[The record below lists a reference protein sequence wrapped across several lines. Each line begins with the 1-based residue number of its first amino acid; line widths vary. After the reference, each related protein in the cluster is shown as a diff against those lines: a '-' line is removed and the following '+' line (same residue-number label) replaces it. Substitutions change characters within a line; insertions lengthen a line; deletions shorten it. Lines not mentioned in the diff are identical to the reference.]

1 VTAPAVR
8 PLSRARD
15 GRPAA
20 PVRHVHLGLGNFFR
34 AHQAWYTE
42 HAPDAADWGIAA
54 FTGRSTA
61 LASALAAQDGLYTLG
76 TRAADDDHFA
86 VISSVSA
93 AHPGADHASWL
104 GYLASP
110 DVQVVTLTVTEA
122 GYLRGSDGGGDG
134 GLDTGHPAVQADL
147 TALRSDPAAPVRTVP
162 GRLAAGLAARRR
174 AGAGP
179 LTVVPC
185 DNLPGNGP
193 AAHRVLTDF
202 AVLLDPSLE
211 QWITESVRFVTTVA
225 DRITPRLTA
234 QDPAV
239 VQARTGISDRAPVV
253 TEPFSEW
260 VLSGSFAAGRPAW
273 HEAGATFTDHIGPF
287 EQRKLWLLNGGH
299 CLLAYAGALRG
310 HRTVAGAIADQV
322 CRGWLQQWWD
332 EAAQHLNL
340 PAGSIAAYQA
350 ALAGRFGNPRIRY
363 LLAQVA
369 TDGSVKLPVRILP
382 VLRAERTA
390 GRLPPGAI
398 RVLAAWVCHL
408 RGLGAPISDPRAAE
422 LTAQAAGPLT
432 GAVRAVLAC
441 LDPALGADQDLIA
454 ATEAQINE
462 LSPAASRA
470 LPRH

>member
-1 VTAPAVR
+1 MTTPAPEPR

-42 HAPDAADWGIAA
+42 RAPDAADWGIAA

-61 LASALAAQDGLYTLG
+61 LADALTAQDGLYTLDV
-76 TRAADDDHFA
+76 RAADDDHFA

-93 AHPGADHASWL
+93 AHPAADHARWL

-122 GYLRGSDGGGDG
+122 GYLRGGDG
-134 GLDTGHPAVQADL
+134 KLDADHPAVQADL
-147 TALRSDPAAPVRTVP
+147 AALRSGGTVPVRTMP
-162 GRLAAGLAARRR
+162 GRLIAGLAARRQS
-174 AGAGP
+174 GAGP

-193 AAHRVLTDF
+193 AARQVLTGF
-202 AVLLDPSLE
+202 AALLDPSLE
-211 QWITESVRFVTTVA
+211 PWITESVRFVTTVA
-225 DRITPRLTA
+225 DRITPQLTE

-239 VQARTGISDRAPVV
+239 VQARTGRTDRAPVV

-273 HEAGATFTDHIGPF
+273 HEAGATFTGHIAPF

-299 CLLAYAGALRG
+299 SLLAYAGAVRG
-310 HRTVAGAIADQV
+310 HRTVAGAIADQA

-332 EAAQHLNL
+332 EAGAHLDL
-340 PAGSIAAYQA
+340 PAGSIADYQA
-350 ALAGRFGNPRIRY
+350 ELAGRFGNPRIRY

-382 VLRAERTA
+382 VLQAERAA
-390 GRLPPGAI
+390 GRLPAGAI
-398 RVLAAWVCHL
+398 RILAAWVCHL
-408 RGLGAPISDPRAAE
+408 RGLGALTAPVSDPRAAE
-422 LTAQAAGPLT
+422 LTAQASGPLPA
-432 GAVRAVLAC
+432 AVRAVLAI
-441 LDPALGADQDLIA
+441 LNPALGDDSDLIA
-454 ATEAQINE
+454 ATATQVSE
-462 LSPAASRA
+462 LSRA
-470 LPRH
+470 

>member
-1 VTAPAVR
+1 MTAPAPR

-15 GRPAA
+15 GRLAA

-42 HAPDAADWGIAA
+42 CAPDAADWGIAA

-61 LASALAAQDGLYTLG
+61 LADALTAQDGLYTLDIRG
-76 TRAADDDHFA
+76 ANDDHFA

-93 AHPGADHASWL
+93 AHAASDHARWL

-110 DVQVVTLTVTEA
+110 AVEVVTLTVTEA
-122 GYLRGSDGGGDG
+122 GYLRGGDG
-134 GLDTGHPAVQADL
+134 GLDASHPAVQADL
-147 TALRSDPAAPVRTVP
+147 AALRSDHAAPVRTMP

-174 AGAGP
+174 SGAGP

-193 AAHRVLTDF
+193 AAQRAVTDF
-202 AVLLDPSLE
+202 AAWLDPSLE
-211 QWITESVRFVTTVA
+211 PWITGSARFVATVA
-225 DRITPRLTA
+225 DRITPRLTE

-239 VQARTGISDRAPVV
+239 VQARTGRTDRAPVV

-260 VLSGSFAAGRPAW
+260 VLGGPFAAGRPAW
-273 HEAGATFTDHIGPF
+273 HEAGATFTGHIAPY

-299 CLLAYAGALRG
+299 SLLAYAGSVRG
-310 HRTVAGAIADQV
+310 HRTVAGAVADQT
-322 CRGWLQQWWD
+322 CRGWLQEWWD
-332 EAAQHLNL
+332 EASPHLDL
-340 PAGSIAAYQA
+340 PAGGIADYQA

-382 VLRAERTA
+382 VLRAERAA

-408 RGLGAPISDPRAAE
+408 RGRGAPVSDPRAAE
-422 LTAQAAGPLT
+422 LTAQAAGPLP
-432 GAVRAVLAC
+432 GAVRAVLTS
-441 LDPALGADQDLIA
+441 LDPALGADRDLVA
-454 ATEAQINE
+454 AAVSQASE
-462 LSPAASRA
+462 LGR
-470 LPRH
+470 

>member
-1 VTAPAVR
+1 MTVPASSPR

-42 HAPDAADWGIAA
+42 HAPDAGDWGIAA
-54 FTGRSTA
+54 FTGRSAA
-61 LASALAAQDGLYTLG
+61 LADALTAQDGLYTLA
-76 TRAADDDHFA
+76 TRPADGDHFA

-93 AHPGADHASWL
+93 AHPAADHASWL
-104 GYLASP
+104 GYLTSP
-110 DVQVVTLTVTEA
+110 SVRVVTLTVTEA
-122 GYLRGSDGGGDG
+122 GYLRGGDG
-134 GLDTGHPAVQADL
+134 GLDAGHPAVQADL
-147 TALRSDPAAPVRTVP
+147 AALRSDHAAPVRTVP

-179 LTVVPC
+179 LTIVPC

-193 AAHRVLTDF
+193 AAQRVLTGF
-202 AVLLDPSLE
+202 AERLDPSLE
-211 QWITESVRFVTTVA
+211 PWITESVRFVTTVA
-225 DRITPRLTA
+225 DRITPQLTER
-234 QDPAV
+234 DPAA
-239 VQARTGISDRAPVV
+239 VQAGTGLTDRAPVV

-260 VLSGSFAAGRPAW
+260 VLSGPFAAGRPAW
-273 HEAGATFTDHIGPF
+273 HDAGAVFTDRIGPF

-322 CRGWLQQWWD
+322 CRGWLQEWWD
-332 EAAQHLNL
+332 EASPHLDL
-340 PAGSIAAYQA
+340 PAPSIADYQA
-350 ALAGRFGNPRIRY
+350 ALAGRFANPRIRY

-382 VLRAERTA
+382 VLRAERAA

-408 RGLGAPISDPRAAE
+408 RGHGAPVSDPRAAE
-422 LTAQAAGPLT
+422 LTAQAAGPLA
-432 GAVRAVLAC
+432 GAVRSVLTS
-441 LDPALGADQDLIA
+441 LDPALGGDNGLIA
-454 ATEAQINE
+454 AAVSQAGE
-462 LSPAASRA
+462 LGGA
-470 LPRH
+470 